1 MGESRDDGA
10 DKGTI
15 VAIQCPSCK
24 TKFGVDSAVLG
35 QVARPRFH
43 CSKCDT
49 TFSKS
54 LASIMT
60 ALSRASGGSQHG
72 LPRSGSRM
80 QPRVNHPLERTD
92 SFVAPR
98 VPAQYRESVA
108 KVVDDAIAIEEAKTP
123 LAPGQS
129 DGIDDQ
135 ASSII
140 NETTTAA
147 ASEAGI
153 SEAVNEEQRELN
165 TELLENEAPQREG
178 VRKESRLAA
187 TPEQLSNAFQS
198 SEKREDNSQ
207 LRGLSRSPFSQIA
220 ISLSPAL
227 VLFLILAGL
236 SIAMIQSPRHIV
248 SQYPGIFE
256 TSLHLPPAELQIQ
269 QPALSSLM
277 LDSGESVYVVT
288 GRVINRSADNFSRIQ
303 VQALTF
309 DDQGTPIQT
318 AIAGAGGMFSAGR
331 ISSFSVEKNEELQ
344 RESLTEK
351 MSTES
356 QKEADFRIVLPQHT
370 PLPSFFSVRVYGV
383 GKG

>member
-1 MGESRDDGA
+1 MGESKDDGA

-80 QPRVNHPLERTD
+80 QPRVNPPLERTD

-98 VPAQYRESVA
+98 VPAQYRESAAEVA
-108 KVVDDAIAIEEAKTP
+108 NDAIAVEEVKIP

-135 ASSII
+135 TSSII

-147 ASEAGI
+147 ASKAG
-153 SEAVNEEQRELN
+153 SEDKTELN
-165 TELLENEAPQREG
+165 TRPRETEALQREG
-178 VRKESRLAA
+178 IRKESRLAS
-187 TPEQLSNAFQS
+187 TDEQLSTASQS
-198 SEKREDNSQ
+198 SEKREDKSQ
-207 LRGLSRSPFSQIA
+207 LRGLSRSSFSQIA

-227 VLFLILAGL
+227 VLFFILTGL

-248 SQYPGIFE
+248 SQYPGMFE
-256 TSLHLPPAELQIQ
+256 TSLHLPPAELHIQ
-269 QPALSSLM
+269 QPALNSLM

-288 GRVINRSADNFSRIQ
+288 GRVVNRSADNFSRIQ

-318 AIAGAGGMFSAGR
+318 AIAGAGGMFSAAR

-351 MSTES
+351 MSIES